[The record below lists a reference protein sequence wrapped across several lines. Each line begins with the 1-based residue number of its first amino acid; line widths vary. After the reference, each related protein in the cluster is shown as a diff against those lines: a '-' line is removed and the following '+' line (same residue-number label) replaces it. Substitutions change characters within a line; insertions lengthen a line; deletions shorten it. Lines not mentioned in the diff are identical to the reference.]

1 MYTSFHVLRIL
12 EHRPPYLPLNLLAF
26 EGKTNLKGNIIEVCN
41 KTNDP
46 FLQFWYFFSLPSF
59 GIPGSKGILLLRT
72 IPRGWEDYP
81 AQNPRV

>member
-1 MYTSFHVLRIL
+1 VY
-12 EHRPPYLPLNLLAF
+12 
-26 EGKTNLKGNIIEVCN
+26 N